1 MSVKIKLCGMFRDCD
16 IDYVNEA
23 KPDYIGFIVMFPKS
37 HRNIDFETALR
48 LKKRLSPDIK
58 SVAVSVNAPVEQFSQ
73 FAKSGV
79 ADMLQLHGDENAEYI
94 AELRKLTEAPL
105 IKAVRVT
112 SPDDII
118 KAQELDVD
126 FLLLDSGTGSGKVFD
141 HSLIDRESIKKP
153 FFLAGGLTPEN
164 VREAALSVKPY
175 GVDMSSG
182 IETDKVKDREKMLA
196 AVQIAR
202 SIFSGDNI

>member
-1 MSVKIKLCGMFRDCD
+1 MKIKLCGMFRDED

-23 KPDYIGFIVMFPKS
+23 MPDYIGFIVMFPKS
-37 HRNIDFETALR
+37 HRNIDLETALR
-48 LKKRLSPDIK
+48 LKKRLAAGIK
-58 SVAVSVNAPVEQFSQ
+58 SVVVSVDAPIEKFAE

-79 ADMLQLHGDENAEYI
+79 ADLLQLHGNENADYI
-94 AELRKLTEAPL
+94 AELRKLTDVPL
-105 IKAVRVT
+105 IKAVKVT
-112 SPDDII
+112 DFSDIF

-126 FLLLDSGTGSGKVFD
+126 FLLFDSGTGSGLAFD
-141 HSLIDRESIKKP
+141 HSLIDRERIIKP

-182 IETDKVKDREKMLA
+182 IETDKLKDREKMLSAVKA
-196 AVQIAR
+196 AR
-202 SIFSGDNI
+202 DNEI